1 MYGMAQDDSD
11 EEEEAEAEGENTT
24 GNEGEKKEA
33 SDETVAMFDF
43 DKDDLEWRVDQ

>member
-11 EEEEAEAEGENTT
+11 EEEDVEATKGDTQAQDG
-24 GNEGEKKEA
+24 GNKQA
-33 SDETVAMFDF
+33 SDDTVAMFDF